1 MKNWSNDM
9 KSLTNTN
16 QPTHS
21 MRRQSL
27 ITLGIVLLF
36 VTLACSVNM
45 SNSSPSLEQTKAALD
60 LQSTILAQQAGQN
73 QQATSQ
79 SFSLTKMAADVQAT
93 VMVQQATQLAAQ
105 ATQLAGQQPIAP
117 AITQAP
123 LPQTIQP
130 GPVVSQA
137 PNMVD
142 VEQQIKKAK
151 ILLFEDMAGTGWYEL
166 WQDALDMGGYT
177 YKDDGSAQGWFK
189 DDLLGSNDWDL
200 IIAASESRTK
210 IQGEFFVYLLTHINR
225 GAAVIIEH
233 WALDDL
239 SEGKVAPILAKCGV
253 AFQKDW
259 FVPFFDVL
267 NLSVWILKPDS
278 PIFHEPY
285 EGISLRNFNNFWSAS
300 EDKGD
305 LLKFVGGDAEMLAG
319 TIATSK
325 MDHATLVSCLG
336 GRMVIQTMS
345 SHEYNRSMI
354 TMLMQNAIHYT
365 LKNHFLYLAGQ

>member
-1 MKNWSNDM
+1 MKTTQYRTKFPHALSVQT
-9 KSLTNTN
+9 LVVIGV
-16 QPTHS
+16 
-21 MRRQSL
+21 SL
-27 ITLGIVLLF
+27 II
-36 VTLACSVNM
+36 VTLACSVNVA
-45 SNSSPSLEQTKAALD
+45 NPSPSLDQTKAALD
-60 LQSTILAQQAGQN
+60 IQSTILAQQAAQN
-73 QQATSQ
+73 QQATNQ
-79 SFSLTKMAADVQAT
+79 SFSLTKMAGDVQAT

-105 ATQLAGQQPIAP
+105 ATQLAGQQPVVP

-123 LPQTIQP
+123 PLQITQQP
-130 GPVVSQA
+130 PVVSEA
-137 PNMVD
+137 PPTVD
-142 VEQQIKKAK
+142 VEQKIKSAK

-189 DDLLGSNDWDL
+189 DDLLGSNAWDL

-210 IQGEFFVYLLTHINR
+210 IQGEFFTYLLSHINR
-225 GAAVIIEH
+225 GAGVIIEH

-239 SEGKVAPILAKCGV
+239 SQGMVAPILAKCGIAV
-253 AFQKDW
+253 QKDW
-259 FVPFFDVL
+259 FVPFFEQP
-267 NLSVWILKPDS
+267 NLSVWIFKPDH

-285 EGISLRNFNNFWSAS
+285 EGISLRNFANFWSAS

-305 LLKFVGGDAEMLAG
+305 LLKYVNGDAEILAG

-336 GRMVIQTMS
+336 GRLVIQTMS

-354 TMLMQNAIHYT
+354 TMLMQNEIHYA
-365 LKNHFLYLAGQ
+365 LKNHFLYQAGQ